1 MQLRS
6 FFKKAYRMAKAAPI
20 AFAFLAIALFGTILS
35 YVVVRGVILREG
47 EQRFGLLVSE
57 LRTVVVSRVNHTIDL
72 PVTMA
77 KSISPEATKGE
88 LDGYIKSLQLES
100 RYPGAREVG
109 IYATTGENKSLKRLY
124 RYTVVPEAIGLS
136 ESELKNA
143 VNIQATANGNQ
154 PFFLKLREREPSYA
168 VLVPIESNTYLFMV
182 FDATTVLSRLFNENS
197 VFNYVNFKIFDTT
210 DPEYPLYETTEDP
223 LERGKHTFY
232 SDQQFRVGLYPWS
245 MQTAGDNRELLVPTA
260 RRMPAVIL
268 FAGIAISFLM
278 FGILFALS
286 WSRKSALNLADS
298 ITKNLRSS
306 EEKYRSI
313 FESLQ
318 DVYYRTDKDGL
329 ITTVSPSV
337 MHYVGLPPEQLVGK
351 PATSF
356 YKNPKERDGMLA
368 ELARSGT
375 IKDYPLTLVGVNG
388 DIFYCSLNA
397 HIVKDAN
404 GNIAGV
410 EGLIRDVSGRKRA
423 DDALL
428 TRTKELER
436 LNSLMIGR
444 ELRMVELKKEIAELK
459 ATPLPANAPAKA
471 AKAKLYGKK

>member
-1 MQLRS
+1 
-6 FFKKAYRMAKAAPI
+6 MAKAAPI
-20 AFAFLAIALFGTILS
+20 AFAFLVVALFGTILS
-35 YVVVRGVILREG
+35 YTVVRSVILREG
-47 EQRFGLLVSE
+47 EQRFELLVSE
-57 LRTVVVSRVNHTIDL
+57 LRTVVVSRVNHTVDL
-72 PVTMA
+72 PITIS
-77 KSISPEATKGE
+77 KNISPEATKGE
-88 LDGYIKSLQLES
+88 LDAYIKSLQLES

-124 RYTVVPEAIGLS
+124 RYTLASETVGLTEA
-136 ESELKNA
+136 ELKNA
-143 VNIQATANGNQ
+143 VSLLTTTNGNQ
-154 PFFLKLREREPSYA
+154 PFFLKLRDREPSYA
-168 VLVPIESNTYLFMV
+168 ILAPIQNNAYVFMV

-197 VFNYVNFKIFDTT
+197 IFNYVDFKIYDTI
-210 DPEYPLYETTEDP
+210 DPEYPLYQTTDMQ
-223 LERGKHTFY
+223 LGRGKHTFY
-232 SDQQFRVGLYPWS
+232 SEQQFKVGLYPWS

-268 FAGIAISFLM
+268 FAGIAISVLV

-298 ITKNLRSS
+298 ITKNLRTS

-337 MHYVGLPPEQLVGK
+337 LHYVGLPPEQLIGK

-368 ELARSGT
+368 ELARSGI

-388 DIFYCSLNA
+388 AIFYCSLNA
-397 HIVKDAN
+397 HMVKDAN

-410 EGLIRDVSGRKRA
+410 EGLIRDVSGRKQA

-444 ELRMVELKKEIAELK
+444 ELRMIELKKEIAELK
-459 ATPLPANAPAKA
+459 ATPLPANAPAKP